1 MTLGPIMEHIT
12 EDEVTQIIDDLLA
25 HQSQTQADRPVTE
38 ILRSIDQTVS
48 RWLDPTSP
56 ERQEAEHQLPR
67 TTGMSVQMLRHVLP
81 LIFSEYTGK
90 KLERLC
96 ALELGTK
103 DVLDSFVPMTSGHKK
118 AVGPS
123 LIINI
128 LAGNIPGAGLD
139 SVLYSLIVKSATL
152 VKASSVENIL
162 PEIFIRSLRKV
173 DPVLGS
179 NVAVTTWPGGNQKLE
194 EHTFGRADLVVA
206 SGSVQ
211 SLSAIRKI
219 AAQKLIGYGHKVSFS
234 LIAKKEIAQVEELA
248 RETAYD
254 IALFDQ
260 KGCLSPQVIYI
271 IEGGSLTSGAFTEC
285 LAERLR
291 DWESLLP
298 RGTAP
303 ATTNHQIRKARE
315 EAEWKMLAGKD
326 VTLHA
331 SGKGFDWTVIYDN
344 DPTFVPSETY
354 RTIRV
359 KPLNTLFQLREI
371 LAPWKPYLECVGLA
385 ARDEEYAAIA
395 DFLGGIGVS
404 RICPLG
410 KMQTPPIGW
419 RHGGRPRL
427 ADFVR
432 WVGLEIQ

>member
-1 MTLGPIMEHIT
+1 MNHTT
-12 EDEVTQIIDDLLA
+12 EEEITQIIDGLLA
-25 HQSQTQADRPVTE
+25 QQSRTQADRPVAE
-38 ILRSIDQTVS
+38 ILRSIDQTIS
-48 RWLDPTSP
+48 RWLEPTSP
-56 ERQEAEHQLPR
+56 ERQEAEHRLPS

-81 LIFSEYTGK
+81 LVFCEYTGE
-90 KLERLC
+90 KLEKLC

-103 DVLDSFVPMTSGHKK
+103 NALDSFVPMTSGQRK

-123 LIINI
+123 LIVNI

-139 SVLYSLIVKSATL
+139 SVLYSLLVKSATL

-179 NVAVTTWPGGNQKLE
+179 NVAVTTWAGGNQKLE
-194 EHTFGRADLVVA
+194 ERIFQRADLIVA
-206 SGSVQ
+206 SGSVH

-219 AAQKLIGYGHKVSFS
+219 TTQKLIGYGHKVSFS
-234 LIAKKEIAQVEELA
+234 LIAQTKMAQVEELA
-248 RETAYD
+248 RKTAYD

-260 KGCLSPQVIYI
+260 KGCLSPQVVYVV
-271 IEGGSLTSGAFTEC
+271 EGGYVTPRTFAEC

-291 DWESLLP
+291 AWEFLLP

-303 ATTNHQIRKARE
+303 VTTNVQIRNARE
-315 EAEWKMLAGKD
+315 EAEWKMLAGGD
-326 VTLHA
+326 IALHA
-331 SGKGFDWTVIYDN
+331 SDKGLDWTVIYDN

-359 KPLNTLFQLREI
+359 KPLSTVFQLREI
-371 LAPWKPYLECVGLA
+371 LIRWKPYLESVGLA
-385 ARDEEYAAIA
+385 AAGEEFATIA
-395 DFLGGIGVS
+395 DFLGAMGVS

-410 KMQTPPIGW
+410 KMQTPPIAW
-419 RHGGRPRL
+419 RHGGMPRL
-427 ADFVR
+427 GDFVR
-432 WVGLEIQ
+432 WVGMET